1 MALSREFLGRVER
14 HASVG
19 NVVEGSGWSRKRVL
33 GRMARSVGSE
43 AANNL
48 PLSVVVLGSGLFGFA
63 LLGEWGESFLSVD
76 WFPPPRAAPNG
87 ER

>member
-1 MALSREFLGRVER
+1 
-14 HASVG
+14 
-19 NVVEGSGWSRKRVL
+19 
-33 GRMARSVGSE
+33 MARSVGSE